1 MQDNKLIKALVL
13 NAQLGNNSAFEQ
25 LYQMTIEHI
34 YALAVRLSGDLSSAD
49 KLTKKTYVNAWRR
62 ISEKD
67 EFTSFADWLKKIAV
81 QTVLTEENGDKN
93 NGKDADE
100 TLFLKNPF
108 ESHIR
113 DLEFPNRLIYVLHDI
128 ENFSL
133 EEISK
138 LSGKSEKEIKTL
150 LANTRE
156 NLIKL
161 TEE

>member
-25 LYQMTIEHI
+25 LYQMTIEQI
-34 YALAVRLSGDLSSAD
+34 YTLALRLSGDSTSAE
-49 KLTKKTYVNAWRR
+49 KLTKKTYVNAWQR

-67 EFTSFADWLKKIAV
+67 EFNSFADWLKKIAV
-81 QTVLTEENGDKN
+81 QTVLMEKNGDKN

-100 TLFLKNPF
+100 TIFLKNQL
-108 ESHIR
+108 ENHIR
-113 DLEFPNRLIYVLHDI
+113 DLEFPSRLIFVLHDI